1 MRRFDVFNGDADGIC
16 ALHQLRLAEPVHAEI
31 VTGLKHDIAL
41 LERVDAAAGDAVTV
55 LDVSLD
61 RNRTALV
68 RLLQRGVSVRYFD
81 HHRAGDIP
89 LHAGLEA
96 HIDASGLAC
105 TSELVD
111 RYLGGRFRIWA
122 VVASFGDNFREA
134 ALRLAAPLGLDG
146 PQLER
151 RESLGQGL
159 NYNAYGF
166 ARDDVLVQPE
176 ELYRIVSGHADPF
189 ELLERE
195 PAIARLESERRA
207 DLARATAIQPVR
219 VSPAHEAWVLPDA
232 RWSRR
237 VMGTFA
243 NWLVTERPGRAHAV
257 LAPLPPGGYTVS
269 IRAPVGCATSAV
281 DFCRTFPGGGG
292 RVTAAGIECL
302 ASERIDEFLAAF
314 AAAYP
319 AS

>member
-16 ALHQLRLAEPVHAEI
+16 ALHQLRLAERVHAEL
-31 VTGLKHDIAL
+31 VTGLKHDITL
-41 LERVDAAAGDAVTV
+41 LERVDAAAGDEVTV

-61 RNRTALV
+61 RNRAALV
-68 RLLQRGVSVRYFD
+68 RLLERGVSVRYFD

-89 LHAGLEA
+89 VHRRLEA
-96 HIDASGLAC
+96 HIDASGLVC

-122 VVASFGDNFREA
+122 VVAAFGDNFHGA
-134 ALRLAAPLGLDG
+134 ALRLAAPLGLDA
-146 PQLER
+146 PQLAR
-151 RESLGQGL
+151 LESLGQGL

-166 ARDDVLVQPE
+166 SREDVLIEPE
-176 ELYRIVSGHADPF
+176 ALYGIVSRHADPF
-189 ELLERE
+189 ELLARE
-195 PAIARLESERRA
+195 PMVARLETERNA
-207 DLARATAIQPVR
+207 DLARAMSLQPLR
-219 VSPAHEAWVLPDA
+219 VSPGHEAWLLPDA

-243 NWLVTERPGRAHAV
+243 NWLVTDRPGRAHAV
-257 LAPLPPGGYTVS
+257 LAPLPPGGYAVS
-269 IRAPVGCATSAV
+269 VRTPSSCATSAV
-281 DFCRTFPGGGG
+281 DFCRAFPGGGG

-302 ASERIDEFLAAF
+302 APERMDDFLAAF

-319 AS
+319 AG